1 MTFPDQYNAP
11 PSSTSQSIMSTVA
24 PLPAHQKFVWPHGKK
39 CAVSLSFDDARVSQV
54 DAGLPILRRHGVRAT
69 FYVIMGNVEQRLAG
83 WRAAVAA
90 GHEIGNHT
98 VTHPCSGNFIFSRAT
113 ALENRTL
120 ADMERDLDEATAK
133 IQDQLGVTPT
143 TFAYPCGQTWVGR
156 GEELQSYVPL
166 VARKFAVG
174 RGFKQESDNDP
185 AFCDLAQVAGTDFD
199 RQSFEQLSTLVINAA
214 EHGRWLVLAG
224 HDVGTEGNQSVAKNV
239 LDEFCRY
246 CLDPANGVW
255 IDTVATVGAY
265 VRKVREG

>member
-1 MTFPDQYNAP
+1 
-11 PSSTSQSIMSTVA
+11 MSTVA
-24 PLPAHQKFVWPHGKK
+24 PLPSHQKFTWPNGKR

-54 DAGLPILRRHGVRAT
+54 DTGLPILRCHGVRAT
-69 FYVIMGNVEQRLAG
+69 FYVIMSNVEQRLAG
-83 WRAAVAA
+83 WRAAVDA

-120 ADMERDLDEATAK
+120 ADMERDLDDATSQ
-133 IQDQLGVTPT
+133 IQARLSVTPT

-199 RQSFEQLSTLVINAA
+199 RQPFEQLSALVLKAA

-224 HDVGTEGNQSVAKNV
+224 HDVGTEGKQSVAKNV

-265 VRKVREG
+265 VRKIREG